1 MRELKMETF
10 PNKTAAQVRGFD
22 AGALAYER

>member
-10 PNKTAAQVRGFD
+10 PNKTAAQVGGFD
-22 AGALAYER
+22 AGVVAYER